1 MKKLNKKIMKTIKFY
16 QLDGE
21 QKLDAISQMSTIIV
35 ENNFSLPANKKML
48 EFEIEDFNI
57 KLSENEELTVTL
69 KEFA

>member
-1 MKKLNKKIMKTIKFY
+1 MKTIKFY

-35 ENNFSLPANKKML
+35 ENNFSFPANKKML

>member
-1 MKKLNKKIMKTIKFY
+1 MKTIKFY

-21 QKLDAISQMSTIIV
+21 QKLDAISQMSTIIA

>member
-1 MKKLNKKIMKTIKFY
+1 MKTIKFY

>member
-1 MKKLNKKIMKTIKFY
+1 MKTIKFY

-48 EFEIEDFNI
+48 AFEIEDFNI

>member
-1 MKKLNKKIMKTIKFY
+1 MKTIKFY

-21 QKLDAISQMSTIIV
+21 QKLDTISQMSTIIV
-35 ENNFSLPANKKML
+35 ENNFSLTANKKML
-48 EFEIEDFNI
+48 ALEIEDFNI